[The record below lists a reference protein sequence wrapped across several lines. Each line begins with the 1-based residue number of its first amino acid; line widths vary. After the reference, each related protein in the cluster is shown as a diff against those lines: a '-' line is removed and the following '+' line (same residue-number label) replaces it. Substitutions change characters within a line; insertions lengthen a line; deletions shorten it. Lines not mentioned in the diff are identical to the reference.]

1 MELIEGHRS
10 GEFGG
15 HIKEVLSK
23 IKGVLWNIKEGLPNV
38 IRHAGDF
45 PNQERFHWK
54 QRVSEILFSC

>member
-1 MELIEGHRS
+1 MELIEGHRL

-23 IKGVLWNIKEGLPNV
+23 IKEVLWNIKEGLPNV
-38 IRHAGDF
+38 IRNAGDF

-54 QRVSEILFSC
+54 VSGILFPC